1 MTTPALRRAS
11 PSSTRRAPSRPPGL
25 RRAAGSRRL
34 VFRFDQL
41 PEVRR
46 TARTWDEVKGL
57 LGGKGANLAEMT
69 RLGLPVP
76 PGFTVTTEACRAFLR
91 TGNWP
96 RGLWEEA
103 QAALHELER
112 RTGKRLGDPAEPLL
126 VSCRSGAKFSMPGM
140 MDTVLNIGLNARTVE
155 GLATLTGDAR
165 FAWDA
170 YRRLVQMYGTV
181 VLGVRDEPFE
191 QVLAEWRAR
200 RSVENDADLG
210 ADDLRAIT
218 GRFREIV
225 RTQSDREFPD
235 HPLEQLRLATEA
247 VFRSWQGKRAQD
259 YRRAAGIPDDLG
271 TAVNIVA
278 MVFGNMGRSSATGV
292 ATTRNVSTGE
302 NALEGDYLV
311 NAQGEDVVAGIRA
324 TKPIALL
331 EKEMPEV
338 FAELQ
343 RIARL
348 LERHYREVQDIE
360 FTVERGKLWMLQT
373 RDAKRTARAAVQ
385 IALDLAKERLI
396 TREEAVLRVTPEHVD
411 FFLHPQFD
419 PESMRVARSERRL
432 LASGLNVSPGAAVG
446 QLAFDADTAER
457 WAKREKKAV
466 VMIRAETKPDDVH
479 GMLAARGILTSRG
492 GRTSHAALVARQ
504 FGKPAVVGVM
514 ALEVDAE
521 RREATLKRSSVVLRE
536 GDWISIDGTT
546 GEVFLGQVETMQPSL
561 EDPALIELL
570 GWADRFRRLGVW
582 ANADYPR
589 DAERARALGAEGI
602 GLCRTEHMFFETERL
617 PLVQQLIISRSDDE
631 RREVLAKL
639 LPLQRADFE
648 GLFRAMDGQP
658 VTIRLLDPPLHEFL
672 PTHDTLLREVTELE
686 TRLEL
691 TPGSTPDGAALEGKR
706 RMLGAVE
713 RLREMNPMLGLRG
726 VRLGIHMPGLVQMQ
740 VRAIFEAA
748 CNVAEAGVDVYPKI
762 MIPLVTHRNELR
774 WEQRA
779 LEEEARR
786 VMSERKRKV
795 RYRFGTMIEVPRAA
809 LTADEIASLAQF
821 FSFGTNDLTQTTF
834 GISRDDAETSFLSEY
849 LTQGILPENPFDHLD
864 ELGVGRLMEMAV
876 QLGRKARPGLD
887 IGICGEHG
895 GDPKSIAFCHRIGLD
910 YVSCSPFRV
919 PVARLAAAHAA
930 LRSARPARA
939 HRAEPAR
946 S

>member
-1 MTTPALRRAS
+1 MTTPAIHRIHAAS
-11 PSSTRRAPSRPPGL
+11 PRRRSPARAGTRSQTF
-25 RRAAGSRRL
+25 

-41 PEVRR
+41 PEVKR
-46 TARTWDEVKGL
+46 TAKTWDEVKAL

-76 PGFTVTTEACRAFLR
+76 PGFTVTTEACRAFLKS
-91 TGNWP
+91 GNWP
-96 RGLWEEA
+96 RGLWEEEV
-103 QAALHELER
+103 AALHDLES
-112 RTGKRLGDPAEPLL
+112 RTGKRLGDPANPLL

-140 MDTVLNIGLNARTVE
+140 MDTVLNIGLNAETVE
-155 GLATLTGDAR
+155 GLAALTGDPR

-191 QVLAEWRAR
+191 ALLSEWRAR
-200 RSVENDADLG
+200 RRVENDADLEPE
-210 ADDLRAIT
+210 DLRAIT
-218 GRFREIV
+218 ARFRTIV
-225 RTQSDREFPD
+225 REQSGREFPD
-235 HPLEQLRLATEA
+235 DPMEQLRLATEA

-278 MVFGNMGRSSATGV
+278 MVFGNMGRGSATGV

-302 NALEGDYLV
+302 DALEGDYLI

-324 TKPIALL
+324 TEPIARLA
-331 EKEMPEV
+331 EEMPEA
-338 FAELQ
+338 FTELQ

-348 LERHYREVQDIE
+348 LEKHYREVQDIE
-360 FTVERGKLWMLQT
+360 FTVERGTLWMLQT
-373 RDAKRTARAAVQ
+373 RDAKRTARAAVK
-385 IALDLAKERLI
+385 IAVDLAKEKLI

-419 PESMRVARSERRL
+419 PESMRTARSERRL

-457 WAKREKKAV
+457 WAKEKKAV

-521 RREATLKRSSVVLRE
+521 KKEATIKRSSVVLRE
-536 GDWISIDGTT
+536 GDWVSIDGTT

-589 DAERARALGAEGI
+589 DAQRARALGAEGI

-617 PLVQQLIISRSDDE
+617 PLVQTLILSRDE
-631 RREVLAKL
+631 AERNEVLGKL

-658 VTIRLLDPPLHEFL
+658 VTIRLIDPPLHEFL
-672 PTHDTLLREVTELE
+672 PAHDTLLKQVTELE

-691 TPGSTPDGAALEGKR
+691 KSGNAKDQTLDLAGKR
-706 RMLGAVE
+706 TLLGAVE

-726 VRLGIHMPGLVQMQ
+726 VRLGIHMPGLVRMQ

-748 CNVAEAGVDVYPKI
+748 CICAEAGIEVFPKI
-762 MIPLVTHRNELR
+762 MIPLVTHGNELR

-779 LEEEARR
+779 LEAEAKK
-786 VMSERKRKV
+786 VMAEQKRKV
-795 RYRFGTMIEVPRAA
+795 RYQFGTMIEIPRAA
-809 LTADEIASLAQF
+809 ITADEIASLAQF

-834 GISRDDAETSFLSEY
+834 GISRDDAETSFLAEY
-849 LTQGILPENPFDHLD
+849 LTEGILPENPFDHID
-864 ELGVGRLMEMAV
+864 EGGVGRLMEMAV
-876 QLGRKARPGLD
+876 RLGRKVRPGLN

-895 GDPKSIAFCHRIGLD
+895 GDPKSIAFCHRLGLD

-930 LRSARPARA
+930 LHEAKKTAR
-939 HRAEPAR
+939 
-946 S
+946 